1 MSAKLFD
8 IFVSYILLYYT
19 SSLLF
24 LVLQYINANESVYV
38 NLM

>member
-1 MSAKLFD
+1 MSTKLFD
-8 IFVSYILLYYT
+8 TFVSYILLYHI

>member
-1 MSAKLFD
+1 MSTKLFD
-8 IFVSYILLYYT
+8 TFVSYILLYYI